1 MRGIPAERLL
11 DVNINSRLFAR
22 SLECKAKIE
31 FGEEMKKW
39 EMKKWGR
46 V

>member
-31 FGEEMKKW
+31 FGEEM
-39 EMKKWGR
+39 GR